1 MRNMNILNNL
11 LNEIEEKELKTADN
25 IIVAPSNNKCKANTI
40 KIFLAGTIDDG
51 NSENWQK
58 KICKEF
64 INNEKF
70 SILNPRRDKWD
81 SDLGSSEVIRQ
92 IKWEHRR
99 MDEADFIIMNILPE
113 SKSPI
118 SLMEIGMYC
127 QSNKLLVFCTDKFYR
142 FENVKCVCEKYKIKL
157 IETNKIEDIVE
168 QILKLK

>member
-1 MRNMNILNNL
+1 MRN
-11 LNEIEEKELKTADN
+11 
-25 IIVAPSNNKCKANTI
+25 
-40 KIFLAGTIDDG
+40 
-51 NSENWQK
+51 
-58 KICKEF
+58 
-64 INNEKF
+64 
-70 SILNPRRDKWD
+70 
-81 SDLGSSEVIRQ
+81 
-92 IKWEHRR
+92 
-99 MDEADFIIMNILPE
+99 MNILPE